1 MSAKPAET
9 DRKTCVALVVVE
21 MRATDTADA
30 ETVAAQWAQSVR
42 FNLAAHGVDVGE
54 AHAVIL
60 DGSVTDLA
68 TALRAAHDGLT
79 K

>member
-1 MSAKPAET
+1 MNVKQPEN
-9 DRKTCVALVVVE
+9 DRKSRVALVMVE
-21 MRATDTADA
+21 MRASDTTDA

-42 FNLAAHGVDVGE
+42 FNLGAHGVDVGE

-60 DGSVTDLA
+60 DGSMADLA

-79 K
+79 T